1 LYYRGLLIIRITK
14 MAVYQTYN
22 TSTNHEDLTDVLTKI
37 GDMTTPVYSKLR
49 KVSAKNTI
57 HEWSTYEHDS
67 AAINAQVEGDIYTYG
82 TLTAPQRLSNYTQ
95 IFRKTFQVSNTQQ
108 AVDPAGM
115 EDEYAFRVQVALEAI
130 GRDIE
135 KALVN
140 GTGASGATGTARKL
154 KGILAFITTNVSS
167 AYGTATGSGAS
178 GRALTEGEINKLI
191 QDCYSNG
198 GRPDWLLGSYT
209 QVNKL
214 AQLMSAHREYNDGN
228 KEFTSQMLV
237 YSSPFGRVM
246 VEGDS
251 QIPDDTLT
259 VLQKDMWAVAQ
270 LRPVKKIDTPE
281 TADAKNG
288 VLIGEL
294 TLEARAEKMN
304 GKATGLAV

>member
-1 LYYRGLLIIRITK
+1 

-22 TSTNHEDLTDVLTKI
+22 ASTNHEDLTDVLTKI

-49 KVSAKNTI
+49 KVAAKNTI
-57 HEWSTYEHDS
+57 HEWSTYTHDS
-67 AAINAQVEGDIYTYG
+67 AADNAQVEGDTYTYG

-140 GTGASGATGTARKL
+140 GTGASGTTGTARKL
-154 KGILAFITTNVSS
+154 KGILAFITTNVSTG
-167 AYGTATGSGAS
+167 YGGTGSGRNIS
-178 GRALTEGEINKLI
+178 EGELNGLI

-198 GRPDWLLGSYT
+198 GRPEWLLGSYT

-214 AQLMSAHREYNDGN
+214 AQLMSGMRSYNDGN
-228 KEFTSQMLV
+228 KEFTSSMLV
-237 YSSPFGRVM
+237 YSSPFGRLA

-294 TLEARAEKMN
+294 TLEARAEAMN

>member
-1 LYYRGLLIIRITK
+1 
-14 MAVYQTYN
+14 MAVYQTYG
-22 TSTNHEDLTDVLTKI
+22 TKTNHEDLTDVLTKI

-49 KVSAKNTI
+49 KVSAKNTL

-67 AAINAQVEGDIYTYG
+67 AAANAQIEGATYEYG
-82 TLTAPQRLSNYTQ
+82 ALTAPSRLTNYTQ

-135 KALVN
+135 KALVTGSGN
-140 GTGASGATGTARKL
+140 SGASGTGREL
-154 KGILAFITTNVSS
+154 KGIMGFITTNIST
-167 AYGTATGSGAS
+167 GTGT
-178 GRALTEGEINKLI
+178 GRALTEAELNSLI
-191 QDCYSNG
+191 QDCYENG

-214 AQLMSAHREYNDGN
+214 AQLMSSDRTYNDGN

-237 YSSPFGRVM
+237 YSSPFGRLM

-251 QIPDDTLT
+251 QVADAELA

-270 LRPVKKIDTPE
+270 LRPVAKKDTPE
-281 TADAKNG
+281 AADAKNG

-304 GKATGLAV
+304 GKMTGLATA

>member
-1 LYYRGLLIIRITK
+1 
-14 MAVYQTYN
+14 MAVYQTYD
-22 TSTNHEDLTDVLTKI
+22 TKTNHEDLTDVLTKI

-49 KVSAKNTI
+49 KVSAKNTL

-67 AAINAQVEGDIYTYG
+67 AAVNAQIEGATYTYG
-82 TLTAPQRLSNYTQ
+82 ALTAPSRLTNYTQ

-135 KALVN
+135 KALVTGSGN
-140 GTGASGATGTARKL
+140 SGASGTGREL
-154 KGILAFITTNVSS
+154 KGIMGFITTNISS
-167 AYGTATGSGAS
+167 GTGT
-178 GRALTEGEINKLI
+178 GRALTEAELNSLI
-191 QDCYSNG
+191 QDCYKNG

-214 AQLMSAHREYNDGN
+214 AQLMSSDRTYNDGN

-237 YSSPFGRVM
+237 YSSPFGRLM

-251 QIPDDTLT
+251 QIADTELA

-304 GKATGLAV
+304 GKMTRLAV

>member
-1 LYYRGLLIIRITK
+1 
-14 MAVYQTYN
+14 MAVYQTYDAR
-22 TSTNHEDLTDVLTKI
+22 TNHEDLTDVLTKI

-49 KVSAKNTI
+49 KVSAKNTL

-67 AAINAQVEGDIYTYG
+67 AAVNAQIEGDTYTYG
-82 TLTAPQRLSNYTQ
+82 ALTAPSRLTNYTQ

-135 KALVN
+135 KALVTGSGN
-140 GTGASGATGTARKL
+140 SGASGTGREL
-154 KGILAFITTNVSS
+154 KGIMGFITTNISS
-167 AYGTATGSGAS
+167 GTGT
-178 GRALTEGEINKLI
+178 GRALTEAELNSLI
-191 QDCYSNG
+191 QDCYKNG

-214 AQLMSAHREYNDGN
+214 AQLMSSDRTYNDGN

-237 YSSPFGRVM
+237 YSSPFGRLM

-251 QIPDDTLT
+251 QIADTELA

-304 GKATGLAV
+304 GKMTRLAV

>member
-1 LYYRGLLIIRITK
+1 
-14 MAVYQTYN
+14 MAVYQTYD
-22 TSTNHEDLTDVLTKI
+22 TKTNHEDLTDVLTKI

-49 KVSAKNTI
+49 KVSAKNTL

-67 AAINAQVEGDIYTYG
+67 AAVNAQIEGATYEYG
-82 TLTAPQRLSNYTQ
+82 ALTAPSRLTNYTQ

-135 KALVN
+135 KALVTGSGN
-140 GTGASGATGTARKL
+140 SGASGTGREL
-154 KGILAFITTNVSS
+154 KGIMGFITTNIST
-167 AYGTATGSGAS
+167 GTGT
-178 GRALTEGEINKLI
+178 GRALTEAELNSLI
-191 QDCYSNG
+191 QNCYENG

-214 AQLMSAHREYNDGN
+214 AQLMSSDRTYNDGN

-237 YSSPFGRVM
+237 YSSPFGRLM

-251 QIPDDTLT
+251 QVADAELA

-270 LRPVKKIDTPE
+270 LRPVAKKDTPE

-304 GKATGLAV
+304 GKMTGLATA

>member
-1 LYYRGLLIIRITK
+1 
-14 MAVYQTYN
+14 MAVYQTYD

-37 GDMTTPVYSKLR
+37 GDMTTPAYSKIR
-49 KVSAKNTI
+49 KVSAKNTL
-57 HEWSTYEHDS
+57 HEWSTYEHDAVAVN
-67 AAINAQVEGDIYTYG
+67 AAVEGATFQYG
-82 TLTAPQRLSNYTQ
+82 TLTAPSRLTNYTQ
-95 IFRKTFQVSNTQQ
+95 IFSKTFQVSNTQQ

-135 KALVN
+135 GALIN
-140 GTGASGATGTARKL
+140 GTANSGASGTGRRL
-154 KGILAFITTNVSS
+154 KGILSFIETNIST
-167 AYGTATGSGAS
+167 GTGT
-178 GRALTEGEINKLI
+178 GRALSEAELNGLI
-191 QDCYSNG
+191 QDCYENG

-214 AQLMSAHREYNDGN
+214 AQLMSADRTYNDGN

-251 QIPDDTLT
+251 QIASDTLT
-259 VLQKDMWAVAQ
+259 VLQKDMWAIAQ
-270 LRPVKKIDTPE
+270 LRPVAKKDTPE

-294 TLEARAEKMN
+294 TLEGRSEKMN
-304 GKATGLAV
+304 GKMTGLATS

>member
-1 LYYRGLLIIRITK
+1 

-22 TSTNHEDLTDVLTKI
+22 ASTNHEDLTDVLTKI

-49 KVSAKNTI
+49 KVAAKNTL

-67 AAINAQVEGDIYTYG
+67 AAVNAQVEGASYEYG
-82 TLTAPQRLSNYTQ
+82 ALTAPSRLTNYTQ

-135 KALVN
+135 KALVTGSGN
-140 GTGASGATGTARKL
+140 SGASGTGREL
-154 KGILAFITTNVSS
+154 KGIMGFITTNIST
-167 AYGTATGSGAS
+167 GTGT
-178 GRALTEGEINKLI
+178 GRALTEAELNSLI
-191 QDCYSNG
+191 QDCYKNG

-214 AQLMSAHREYNDGN
+214 AQLMSSDRTYNDGN

-237 YSSPFGRVM
+237 YSSPFGRLM

-251 QIPDDTLT
+251 QVADAELA

-270 LRPVKKIDTPE
+270 LRPVAKKDTPE

-304 GKATGLAV
+304 GKMTGLATA

>member
-1 LYYRGLLIIRITK
+1 
-14 MAVYQTYN
+14 MAVYQTYG

-49 KVSAKNTI
+49 KVSAKNTL

-67 AAINAQVEGDIYTYG
+67 AAVNAQIEGATYEYG
-82 TLTAPQRLSNYTQ
+82 ALTAPSRLTNYTQ

-135 KALVN
+135 KALVTGSGN
-140 GTGASGATGTARKL
+140 SGASGTGREL
-154 KGILAFITTNVSS
+154 KGIMGFITTNIST
-167 AYGTATGSGAS
+167 GTGTG
-178 GRALTEGEINKLI
+178 RDLTEAELNSLI
-191 QDCYSNG
+191 QDCYENG

-214 AQLMSAHREYNDGN
+214 AQLMSSDRTYNDGN

-237 YSSPFGRVM
+237 YSSPFGRLM

-251 QIPDDTLT
+251 QVADAELA

-270 LRPVKKIDTPE
+270 LRPVAKKDTPE

-304 GKATGLAV
+304 GKMTGLATA

>member
-1 LYYRGLLIIRITK
+1 

-22 TSTNHEDLTDVLTKI
+22 AKTNHEDLTDVLTKI

-49 KVSAKNTI
+49 KVAASNTI
-57 HEWSTYEHDS
+57 HEWSTYEQDS
-67 AAINAQVEGDIYTYG
+67 AAVNAQAEGFTVQYD
-82 TLTAPQRLSNYTQ
+82 TLTAPSRLSNYTQ
-95 IFRKTFQVSNTQQ
+95 IFSKPFQVSNTQQ

-115 EDEYAFRVQVALEAI
+115 EDEYAFRVQVGLEAI

-140 GTGASGATGTARKL
+140 GTANSGASATGRRL
-154 KGILAFITTNVSS
+154 KGILSFITTNIST
-167 AYGTATGSGAS
+167 GTGT
-178 GRALTEGEINKLI
+178 GRALTENELNSTI
-191 QDCYSNG
+191 QKCYENG

-214 AQLMSAHREYNDGN
+214 AQLLTSIRSVNDSN
-228 KEFTSQMLV
+228 KEFTSQVLV
-237 YSSPFGRVM
+237 YISPFGRLA

-251 QIPDDTLT
+251 QIASNTLT

-270 LRPVKKIDTPE
+270 LRPVKKIDTAI

-288 VLIGEL
+288 YLVGEL

-304 GKATGLAV
+304 AKMTGLKAS

>member
-1 LYYRGLLIIRITK
+1 
-14 MAVYQTYN
+14 MAVYQTYDAK
-22 TSTNHEDLTDVLTKI
+22 TNHEDLTDVLTKI

-49 KVSAKNTI
+49 KVSAKNTL

-67 AAINAQVEGDIYTYG
+67 AAVNAQIEGATYEYEA
-82 TLTAPQRLSNYTQ
+82 LTAPSRLTNYTQ

-135 KALVN
+135 KALVTGSGN
-140 GTGASGATGTARKL
+140 SGASGTGREL
-154 KGILAFITTNVSS
+154 KGIMGFITTNIST
-167 AYGTATGSGAS
+167 GTGT
-178 GRALTEGEINKLI
+178 GRALTEAELNSLI
-191 QDCYSNG
+191 QDCYENG

-214 AQLMSAHREYNDGN
+214 AQLMSADRTYNDGN

-237 YSSPFGRVM
+237 YSSPFGRLM

-251 QIPDDTLT
+251 QVADDELA

-270 LRPVKKIDTPE
+270 LRPVAKKDTPE

-304 GKATGLAV
+304 GKMTGLATA

>member
-1 LYYRGLLIIRITK
+1 
-14 MAVYQTYN
+14 MAVYQTYDAK
-22 TSTNHEDLTDVLTKI
+22 TNHEDLTDVLTKI

-49 KVSAKNTI
+49 KVSAKNTL

-67 AAINAQVEGDIYTYG
+67 AAANAQIEGATYEYG
-82 TLTAPQRLSNYTQ
+82 ALTAPSRLTNYTQ

-135 KALVN
+135 KALVTGSGN
-140 GTGASGATGTARKL
+140 SGASGTGREL
-154 KGILAFITTNVSS
+154 KGIMGFITTNISS
-167 AYGTATGSGAS
+167 GTGSG
-178 GRALTEGEINKLI
+178 RTLTEADLNSLI
-191 QDCYSNG
+191 QDCYKNG

-214 AQLMSAHREYNDGN
+214 AQLMSSDRTYNDGN

-237 YSSPFGRVM
+237 YSSPFGRLM

-251 QIPDDTLT
+251 QVADTELA

-304 GKATGLAV
+304 GKMTRLAV

>member
-1 LYYRGLLIIRITK
+1 
-14 MAVYQTYN
+14 MAVYQTYDAK
-22 TSTNHEDLTDVLTKI
+22 TNHEDLTDVLTKI

-49 KVSAKNTI
+49 KVSAKNTL

-67 AAINAQVEGDIYTYG
+67 AAANAQIEGATYEYG
-82 TLTAPQRLSNYTQ
+82 ALTAPSRLTNYTQ

-135 KALVN
+135 KALVTGSGN
-140 GTGASGATGTARKL
+140 SGASGTGREL
-154 KGILAFITTNVSS
+154 KGIMGFITTNISS
-167 AYGTATGSGAS
+167 GTGSG
-178 GRALTEGEINKLI
+178 RTLTEADLNSLI
-191 QDCYSNG
+191 QDCYKNG

-214 AQLMSAHREYNDGN
+214 AQLMSSDRTYNDGN

-237 YSSPFGRVM
+237 YSSPFGRLM

-251 QIPDDTLT
+251 QVADTELA

-304 GKATGLAV
+304 GKMTGLATA

>member
-1 LYYRGLLIIRITK
+1 
-14 MAVYQTYN
+14 MAVYQTYD
-22 TSTNHEDLTDVLTKI
+22 TKTNHEDLTDVLTKI

-49 KVSAKNTI
+49 KVSAKNTL

-67 AAINAQVEGDIYTYG
+67 AAANAQIEGAAYEYG
-82 TLTAPQRLSNYTQ
+82 ALTAPSRLTNYTQ

-135 KALVN
+135 KALVTGSGN
-140 GTGASGATGTARKL
+140 SGASGASGTGREL
-154 KGILAFITTNVSS
+154 KGIMGFITTNISS
-167 AYGTATGSGAS
+167 GTGT
-178 GRALTEGEINKLI
+178 GRALTEAELNSLI
-191 QDCYSNG
+191 QDCYKNG

-214 AQLMSAHREYNDGN
+214 AQLMSSDRTYNDGN

-237 YSSPFGRVM
+237 YSSPFGRLM

-251 QIPDDTLT
+251 QIADTELA

-304 GKATGLAV
+304 GKMTRLAV

>member
-1 LYYRGLLIIRITK
+1 
-14 MAVYQTYN
+14 MAVYQTYD

-37 GDMTTPVYSKLR
+37 GDMTTPAYSKIR
-49 KVSAKNTI
+49 KVSAKNTL
-57 HEWSTYEHDS
+57 HEWSTYEHDAVAVN
-67 AAINAQVEGDIYTYG
+67 AAVEGATFQYG
-82 TLTAPQRLSNYTQ
+82 TLTAPSRLTNYTQ
-95 IFRKTFQVSNTQQ
+95 IFSKTFQVSNTQQ

-135 KALVN
+135 GALIN
-140 GTGASGATGTARKL
+140 GTANSGASGTGRRL
-154 KGILAFITTNVSS
+154 KGIMSFITTNIST
-167 AYGTATGSGAS
+167 GTGTGRPLSEDELNG
-178 GRALTEGEINKLI
+178 LI
-191 QDCYSNG
+191 QDCYENG

-214 AQLMSAHREYNDGN
+214 AQLMSADRTYNDGN

-251 QIPDDTLT
+251 QIASDTLT
-259 VLQKDMWAVAQ
+259 VLQKDMWAIAQ
-270 LRPVKKIDTPE
+270 LRPVAKKDTPE

-288 VLIGEL
+288 VLLGEL
-294 TLEARAEKMN
+294 TLEGRSEKMN
-304 GKATGLAV
+304 GKMTGLATS

>member
-1 LYYRGLLIIRITK
+1 
-14 MAVYQTYN
+14 MAVYQTYD
-22 TSTNHEDLTDVLTKI
+22 TTTNHEDLTDVLTKI
-37 GDMTTPVYSKLR
+37 GDMTTPAYAKLR
-49 KVSAKNTI
+49 KVSAKNTL

-67 AAINAQVEGDIYTYG
+67 AAVNAQVEGASYSYG
-82 TLTAPQRLSNYTQ
+82 TLTAPSRLSNYTQ

-135 KALVN
+135 KALIN
-140 GTGASGATGTARKL
+140 GTANSGASGTGRRL
-154 KGILAFITTNVSS
+154 KGILAFITSNIS
-167 AYGTATGSGAS
+167 TGSGT
-178 GRALTEGEINKLI
+178 GRALTEAELNSLI
-191 QDCYSNG
+191 QNCYANG

-214 AQLMSAHREYNDGN
+214 AQLLTSKKEYSGSD
-228 KEFTSQMLV
+228 KEFVSQMLV
-237 YSSPFGRVM
+237 YSSPFGRVA

-251 QIPDDTLT
+251 QIAADTLA
-259 VLQKDMWAVAQ
+259 VLQKDMWAIAQ
-270 LRPVKKIDTPE
+270 LRPVAKKDTPE

-294 TLEARAEKMN
+294 TLEARAESMN
-304 GKATGLAV
+304 GKMTGLATS

>member
-1 LYYRGLLIIRITK
+1 
-14 MAVYQTYN
+14 MAVYQTYG
-22 TSTNHEDLTDVLTKI
+22 TKTNHEDLTDVLTKI

-49 KVSAKNTI
+49 KVSAKNTL

-67 AAINAQVEGDIYTYG
+67 AAVNAQIEGATYEYG
-82 TLTAPQRLSNYTQ
+82 ALTAPSRLTNYTQ

-135 KALVN
+135 KALVTGSGN
-140 GTGASGATGTARKL
+140 SGASGTGREL
-154 KGILAFITTNVSS
+154 KGIMGFITTNIST
-167 AYGTATGSGAS
+167 GTGT
-178 GRALTEGEINKLI
+178 GRALTEAELNSLI
-191 QDCYSNG
+191 QDCYENG

-214 AQLMSAHREYNDGN
+214 AQLMSADRTYNDGN

-237 YSSPFGRVM
+237 YSSPFGRLM

-251 QIPDDTLT
+251 QVADDELA
-259 VLQKDMWAVAQ
+259 VLQKDMWAIAQ
-270 LRPVKKIDTPE
+270 LRPVAKKDTPE

-304 GKATGLAV
+304 GKMTGLATA

>member
-1 LYYRGLLIIRITK
+1 

-22 TSTNHEDLTDVLTKI
+22 ASTNHEDLTDVLTKI
-37 GDMTTPVYSKLR
+37 GDMTTPAYAKLR
-49 KVSAKNTI
+49 KVSARNSL
-57 HEWSTYEHDS
+57 HEWSTYAQD
-67 AAINAQVEGDIYTYG
+67 AAAVNAQVEGATFQYG
-82 TLTAPQRLSNYTQ
+82 DLTAPSRLTNYTQ
-95 IFRKTFQVSNTQQ
+95 IFSKTFQVSNTQQ

-135 KALVN
+135 KALIN
-140 GTGASGATGTARKL
+140 GTANSGASGTGRRL
-154 KGILAFITTNVSS
+154 KGILAFITSNIS
-167 AYGTATGSGAS
+167 TGSGT
-178 GRALTEGEINKLI
+178 GRALTEAELNGLI
-191 QDCYSNG
+191 QNCYANG

-214 AQLMSAHREYNDGN
+214 AQLLTSKKEYSGSD
-228 KEFTSQMLV
+228 KEFVSQMLV

-251 QIPDDTLT
+251 QIASDTLA

-270 LRPVKKIDTPE
+270 LRPVAKKDTPE

-294 TLEARAEKMN
+294 TLEARAESMN
-304 GKATGLAV
+304 GKATGLATS

>member
-1 LYYRGLLIIRITK
+1 
-14 MAVYQTYN
+14 MAVYQTYDAK
-22 TSTNHEDLTDVLTKI
+22 TNHEDLTDVLTKI

-49 KVSAKNTI
+49 KVAAKNTI
-57 HEWSTYEHDS
+57 HEWSTYTHDT
-67 AAINAQVEGDIYTYG
+67 AADNAQIEGATYEYG

-135 KALVN
+135 KALIN
-140 GTGASGATGTARKL
+140 GTANSGASGTGRRL
-154 KGILAFITTNVSS
+154 KGILAFITSNIS
-167 AYGTATGSGAS
+167 TGSGT
-178 GRALTEGEINKLI
+178 GRALTEAELNSLI
-191 QDCYSNG
+191 QNCYANG

-214 AQLMSAHREYNDGN
+214 AQLMSADRTYNDGN

-237 YSSPFGRVM
+237 YSSPFGRLM

-251 QIPDDTLT
+251 QVADTELA
-259 VLQKDMWAVAQ
+259 VLQKDMWAIAQ
-270 LRPVKKIDTPE
+270 LRPVAKKDTPE

-304 GKATGLAV
+304 GKMTRLAV

>member
-1 LYYRGLLIIRITK
+1 
-14 MAVYQTYN
+14 MAVYQTYD

-37 GDMTTPVYSKLR
+37 GDMTTPVYAKLR
-49 KVSAKNTI
+49 KVSAKNTL

-67 AAINAQVEGDIYTYG
+67 AAANAQIEGATYTYG
-82 TLTAPQRLSNYTQ
+82 ALTAPSRLTNYTQ

-135 KALVN
+135 KALVTGSGN
-140 GTGASGATGTARKL
+140 SGASGTGREL
-154 KGILAFITTNVSS
+154 KGIMGFITTNIST
-167 AYGTATGSGAS
+167 GTGT
-178 GRALTEGEINKLI
+178 GRALTEAELNSLI
-191 QDCYSNG
+191 QDCYENG

-214 AQLMSAHREYNDGN
+214 AQLMSSDRTYNDGN

-237 YSSPFGRVM
+237 YSSPFGRLM

-251 QIPDDTLT
+251 QVADAELA

-270 LRPVKKIDTPE
+270 LRPVAKKDTPE

-304 GKATGLAV
+304 GKMTGLATA

>member
-1 LYYRGLLIIRITK
+1 

-22 TSTNHEDLTDVLTKI
+22 ASTNHEDLTDVLTKI
-37 GDMTTPVYSKLR
+37 GDMTTPAYAKLR
-49 KVSAKNTI
+49 KVSARNSL
-57 HEWSTYEHDS
+57 HEWSTYAQD
-67 AAINAQVEGDIYTYG
+67 AAAVNAQVEGATFQYG
-82 TLTAPQRLSNYTQ
+82 ALTAPQRLSNYTQ
-95 IFRKTFQVSNTQQ
+95 IFEKTFQVSNTQQ

-135 KALVN
+135 KALIN
-140 GTGASGATGTARKL
+140 GTANSGASGTGRRL
-154 KGILAFITTNVSS
+154 KGILSFITSNIS
-167 AYGTATGSGAS
+167 TGSGT
-178 GRALTEGEINKLI
+178 GRALTEAELNGLI

-214 AQLMSAHREYNDGN
+214 AQLMTTKKEYSGSD
-228 KEFTSQMLV
+228 KEWVSQMLV
-237 YSSPFGRVM
+237 YSSPFGRLM

-251 QIPDDTLT
+251 QIADDTLA

-270 LRPVKKIDTPE
+270 LRPVAKKDTPE

-294 TLEARAEKMN
+294 TLEARAESMN
-304 GKATGLAV
+304 GKATGLATS

>member
-1 LYYRGLLIIRITK
+1 
-14 MAVYQTYN
+14 MAVYQTYD

-37 GDMTTPVYSKLR
+37 GDMTTPAYAKLR
-49 KVSAKNTI
+49 KVSARNSL
-57 HEWSTYEHDS
+57 HEWSTYSQD
-67 AAINAQVEGDIYTYG
+67 AAAVNAQVEGATFEYG
-82 TLTAPQRLSNYTQ
+82 ALTAPSRLTNYTQ
-95 IFRKTFQVSNTQQ
+95 IFSKTFQVSNTQQ

-135 KALVN
+135 KALIN
-140 GTGASGATGTARKL
+140 GTANSGASGTGRRL
-154 KGILAFITTNVSS
+154 EGILAFITSNIS
-167 AYGTATGSGAS
+167 TGSGT
-178 GRALTEGEINKLI
+178 GRALTEAELNTLI

-214 AQLMSAHREYNDGN
+214 AQLMSADRTYNDGN

-251 QIPDDTLT
+251 QIADDTLA
-259 VLQKDMWAVAQ
+259 VLQKDMWAIAQ
-270 LRPVKKIDTPE
+270 LRPVAKKDTPE

-294 TLEARAEKMN
+294 TLEARAESMN
-304 GKATGLAV
+304 GKATGLATS

>member
-1 LYYRGLLIIRITK
+1 
-14 MAVYQTYN
+14 MAVYQTYD

-37 GDMTTPVYSKLR
+37 GDMTTPAYAKLR
-49 KVSAKNTI
+49 KVSAKNTL

-67 AAINAQVEGDIYTYG
+67 AAVNAQVEGATYSYG
-82 TLTAPQRLSNYTQ
+82 SLTAPSRLTNYTQ

-135 KALVN
+135 KALIN
-140 GTGASGATGTARKL
+140 GTA
-154 KGILAFITTNVSS
+154 N
-167 AYGTATGSGAS
+167 SGAS
-178 GRALTEGEINKLI
+178 GTGRRLQGILSFISTNISTGTGTGRALSEAELNGLI
-191 QDCYSNG
+191 QDCYENG

-214 AQLMSAHREYNDGN
+214 AQLMSADRTYNDGN

-251 QIPDDTLT
+251 QIASDTLA
-259 VLQKDMWAVAQ
+259 VLQKDMWAIAQ
-270 LRPVKKIDTPE
+270 LRPVAKKDTPE

-304 GKATGLAV
+304 GQATGLKTT

>member
-1 LYYRGLLIIRITK
+1 
-14 MAVYQTYN
+14 MAVYQTYD
-22 TSTNHEDLTDVLTKI
+22 TKTNHEDLTDVLTKI
-37 GDMTTPVYSKLR
+37 GDMTTPAYSKIR
-49 KVSAKNTI
+49 KVSAKNTL
-57 HEWSTYEHDS
+57 HEWSTYEHDAVAVN
-67 AAINAQVEGDIYTYG
+67 AAVEGATFQYG
-82 TLTAPQRLSNYTQ
+82 TLTAPSRLTNYTQ
-95 IFRKTFQVSNTQQ
+95 IFSKTFQVSNTQQ

-135 KALVN
+135 GALIN
-140 GTGASGATGTARKL
+140 GTANSGASGTGRRL
-154 KGILAFITTNVSS
+154 QGILSFITTNIST
-167 AYGTATGSGAS
+167 GTGT
-178 GRALTEGEINKLI
+178 GRALTEAELNGLI
-191 QDCYSNG
+191 QDCYENG

-214 AQLMSAHREYNDGN
+214 AQLMSADRTYNDGN

-251 QIPDDTLT
+251 QMASDSLA

-270 LRPVKKIDTPE
+270 LRPVKKLDTPE

-304 GKATGLAV
+304 GKATGLKAT

>member
-1 LYYRGLLIIRITK
+1 
-14 MAVYQTYN
+14 MAVYQTYDAK
-22 TSTNHEDLTDVLTKI
+22 TNHEDLTDVLTKI

-49 KVSAKNTI
+49 KVAAKNTI

-67 AAINAQVEGDIYTYG
+67 AAVNAQVEGATYTYG
-82 TLTAPQRLSNYTQ
+82 TLTAPSRLTNYTQ

-135 KALVN
+135 KALVTGSGN
-140 GTGASGATGTARKL
+140 SGASGTGREL
-154 KGILAFITTNVSS
+154 KGIMGFITTNIST
-167 AYGTATGSGAS
+167 GTGT
-178 GRALTEGEINKLI
+178 GRALTEAELNSLI
-191 QDCYSNG
+191 QDCYKNG

-214 AQLMSAHREYNDGN
+214 AQLMSSDRTYNDGN

-237 YSSPFGRVM
+237 YSSPFGRLM

-251 QIPDDTLT
+251 QVADAELA

-304 GKATGLAV
+304 GKMTGLATA

>member
-1 LYYRGLLIIRITK
+1 
-14 MAVYQTYN
+14 MAVYQTYDAK
-22 TSTNHEDLTDVLTKI
+22 TNHEDLTDVLTKI

-49 KVSAKNTI
+49 KVSAKNTL

-67 AAINAQVEGDIYTYG
+67 AAVNAQIEGALYTYG
-82 TLTAPQRLSNYTQ
+82 ELTAPSRLTNYTQ

-135 KALVN
+135 KALVTGSGN
-140 GTGASGATGTARKL
+140 SGASGTGREL
-154 KGILAFITTNVSS
+154 KGIMGFITTNISS
-167 AYGTATGSGAS
+167 GTGT
-178 GRALTEGEINKLI
+178 GRALTEAELNSLI
-191 QDCYSNG
+191 QDCYKNG

-214 AQLMSAHREYNDGN
+214 AQLMSSDRTYNDGN

-237 YSSPFGRVM
+237 YSSPFGRLM

-251 QIPDDTLT
+251 QIADTELA

>member
-1 LYYRGLLIIRITK
+1 

-22 TSTNHEDLTDVLTKI
+22 ASTNHEDLTDVLTKI

-49 KVSAKNTI
+49 KVAAKNTL

-67 AAINAQVEGDIYTYG
+67 AAVNAQVEGASYSYG
-82 TLTAPQRLSNYTQ
+82 TLTAPSRLSNYTQ

-135 KALVN
+135 KALVTGSGN
-140 GTGASGATGTARKL
+140 SGASGTGREL
-154 KGILAFITTNVSS
+154 KGIMGFITTNIST
-167 AYGTATGSGAS
+167 GTGT
-178 GRALTEGEINKLI
+178 GRALTEAELNSLI
-191 QDCYSNG
+191 QDCYKNG

-214 AQLMSAHREYNDGN
+214 AQLMSSDRTYNDGN

-237 YSSPFGRVM
+237 YSSPFGRLM

-251 QIPDDTLT
+251 QVADAELA

-304 GKATGLAV
+304 GKMTGLATA